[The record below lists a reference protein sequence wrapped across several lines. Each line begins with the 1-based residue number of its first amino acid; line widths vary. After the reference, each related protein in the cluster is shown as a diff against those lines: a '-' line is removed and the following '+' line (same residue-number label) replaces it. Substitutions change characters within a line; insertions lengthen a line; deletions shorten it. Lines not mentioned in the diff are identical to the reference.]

1 MPNNVNVMTTI
12 GDFYS
17 MHHLK
22 MFRFDISAVPKICA
36 IRFVWPAGER
46 IVGSIDSSLHAR
58 IT

>member
-1 MPNNVNVMTTI
+1 MTTI